1 MSTSHLIRLGTITGK
16 SGILDAMKHNKRTLQ
31 AERGAH
37 SNIDVNRM
45 SLNYSLT
52 DPATPE
58 HIARHAKSQMVL
70 AGIDKPRK
78 NQVMAV
84 EILFSLP
91 INRHKQDTSPF
102 FKACHDWVMTNFD
115 GELLSFDVHL
125 DEAAPH
131 AHAVILPLVKGK
143 MQGSKM
149 IGNKANLMRLINL
162 FHKDVACHYGLSRS
176 DKKRLN
182 HLDKATL
189 TKDVLSG
196 LKGDSVMNSAIWSV
210 VRDMISQDPLRF
222 SQILSIE
229 PPQKV
234 SAKHFIDIK
243 RSKGHGSFIK

>member
-1 MSTSHLIRLGTITGK
+1 MSTSHLIRLGTIKGK

-52 DPATPE
+52 DPASPE

-102 FKACHDWVMTNFD
+102 FEACHDWVMTNFD
-115 GELLSFDVHL
+115 GKLLSFDVHL

-131 AHAVILPLVKGK
+131 AHAVILPLINGK

-149 IGNKANLMRLINL
+149 IGNKGNLMRLINL
-162 FHKDVACHYGLSRS
+162 FHRDVACHYGLSRS
-176 DKKRLN
+176 ETKKLN
-182 HLDKATL
+182 KLDKETV
-189 TKDVLSG
+189 TRDVLCS
-196 LKGDSVMNSAIWSV
+196 LRGDSVMSSAIWSV
-210 VRDMISQDPLRF
+210 VRDLINEDPLRF

-229 PPQKV
+229 PPKKICTKDFV
-234 SAKHFIDIK
+234 DIK
-243 RSKGHGSFIK
+243 RSRGRGAFIK